1 MTPEEVAAFIQ
12 SLGQKG
18 LPQAADFNV
27 LQNAILGVLTGTYRP
42 SYIAKTST
50 ELVDEYMP
58 NLAAAAGSDDP
69 ILRKIGQ
76 LVANGTSAWETKQEV
91 KRLLANN
98 AMSGIS
104 VDSPLNSEY
113 LSQVDLFDREWRA
126 YNNASAKNERD
137 RITNDPF
144 LSAGLPGFEER
155 YDPEAVAPELFE
167 KFSKDL
173 VARRATTKV
182 YQPKKFP
189 PGKNRPQRQL
199 ANMNQKYQP

>member
-1 MTPEEVAAFIQ
+1 MTPEEVTAFIQ

-18 LPQAADFNV
+18 VPQAADFNI

-58 NLAAAAGSDDP
+58 NLAAAASSDDP
-69 ILRKIGQ
+69 ILRKMGQ
-76 LVANGTSAWETKQEV
+76 LVANGTSAWEVKQEV

-98 AMSGIS
+98 AMSGIA
-104 VDSPLNSEY
+104 VDSSSNNEY
-113 LSQVDLFDREWRA
+113 LAEVDRFDREWRA
-126 YNNASAKNERD
+126 FNNASAKNERD

-155 YDPEAVAPELFE
+155 YDPEVFAPALFE
-167 KFSKDL
+167 KFEKDL
-173 VARRATTKV
+173 AARRATTKV
-182 YQPKKFP
+182 YQPQKFP
-189 PGKNRPQRQL
+189 PG
-199 ANMNQKYQP
+199 QKPSATSTDPKI